1 MRITV
6 ILQAATCLQQQ
17 AALYTALR
25 SHSNYNLTLSLC
37 VGCCCLLRVVACS
50 CILPVFCASMLLMT
64 SCRDPGI
71 LPRQEP
77 DEEWLQGRK
86 PR

>member
-1 MRITV
+1 VNTSPTRSCMCY
-6 ILQAATCLQQQ
+6 AAHLTFRASGPSDP
-17 AALYTALR
+17 AAL
-25 SHSNYNLTLSLC
+25 
-37 VGCCCLLRVVACS
+37 LLLLPVAPVARCCS